1 MPHSYSEH
9 KDWML
14 DKYLAI
20 RPQSVLDIGSGAGT
34 YAKLMRP
41 HFRSHW
47 TGIEVWAP
55 YIEQFDLRSKYDLVI
70 VADVLHLDIGT
81 ISPRPTLAIAGDV
94 LEHMPKDAAKA
105 QIARLKQWVDDIL
118 ISIPLG
124 EMPQDSVNGNWYER
138 HLATW
143 EHGEMLEALGG
154 NVVDSIRGKALGAY
168 HWSSRAA
175 T

>member
-14 DKYLAI
+14 EKYLALKPDCVI
-20 RPQSVLDIGSGAGT
+20 DIGVGAGT

-41 HFRSHW
+41 HFRAFW

-55 YIEQFDLRSKYDLVI
+55 YIEQFDLKTKYDQLI
-70 VADVLHLDIGT
+70 VADILHLDFST

-94 LEHMPKDAAKA
+94 LEHIPKDTAKQ
-105 QIARLKQWVDDIL
+105 QIARIKNWVDDLL

-124 EMPQDSVNGNWYER
+124 EMPQDSVGGNWYER

-143 EHGEMLEALGG
+143 EHDEMVQALGDG
-154 NVVDSIRGKALGAY
+154 VVDAIKGKSLGAY
-168 HWSSRAA
+168 HWSRKSV
-175 T
+175 